1 MRRIPRPLRAAALLL
16 PMLLLSGCNRG
27 DAAGPKAE
35 APAIALG
42 AENVARVEARLLQ
55 SGPAISGALRARRE
69 ATLRA
74 EIGGALLENTA
85 DPGLAVKKGQLLAR
99 IEDGAL
105 SDQLRAAEQAVRAA
119 DNALVFARRDLE
131 RARQLA
137 EGGALPAQGLERAET
152 QVAMQEALLA
162 DAQARA
168 AGAQLLHS
176 RTRLRAPFDGVVS
189 DRQAR
194 AGDVVQPGTPLF
206 TVVDPSSM
214 RLEAAVPAE
223 GLALIRPGT
232 PVHFTVSGYGARAF
246 SGAIEQVNPVVDPA
260 TGQVRIAVD
269 IPNAGG
275 ELLAGLFARG
285 RVATESRTAP
295 AVVADAVDP
304 STTPPSV
311 LRVKDGKVERAPV
324 VLGVRDE
331 VADRIEVK
339 SGLTPGDTVLRGS
352 ARAGIAEG
360 TRVQLSST
368 TADVR

>member
-1 MRRIPRPLRAAALLL
+1 MTCASTTLRLGAPLLALLAAA
-16 PMLLLSGCNRG
+16 GCQRG
-27 DAAGPKAE
+27 DAAAVKE
-35 APAIALG
+35 APPAVVLG
-42 AENVARVEARLLQ
+42 TENVARVEARLLQ

-74 EIGGALLENTA
+74 EVGGALLENTA
-85 DPGLAVKKGQLLAR
+85 DPGTAVKKGQLLAR

-119 DNALVFARRDLE
+119 ENALVFARRDLD
-131 RARQLA
+131 RSRQLS

-152 QVAMQEALLA
+152 AVAQQEALLA
-162 DAQARA
+162 DAQARL
-168 AGAQLLHS
+168 AGAALLHS

-206 TVVDPSSM
+206 TVVDPTSM
-214 RLEAAVPAE
+214 RLEATVPAE
-223 GLALIRPGT
+223 GLAQIRPGT
-232 PVHFTVSGYGARAF
+232 PVHFTVTGYGARAF

-260 TGQVRIAVD
+260 TGQVRIAVA

-311 LRVKDGKVERAPV
+311 LRVKDGKVERVPV
-324 VLGVRDE
+324 VLGTRDE
-331 VADRIEVK
+331 VADRIEVR
-339 SGLTPGDTVLRGS
+339 SGLVPGDTVLRGS
-352 ARAGIAEG
+352 ARAGLAEG
-360 TRVQLSST
+360 TAVQLT
-368 TADVR
+368 AATADVR

>member
-1 MRRIPRPLRAAALLL
+1 MTCASASIRTAAPLLL
-16 PMLLLSGCNRG
+16 LLVACSRG
-27 DAAGPKAE
+27 GATAS
-35 APAIALG
+35 PATPPAVTLG
-42 AENVARVEARLLQ
+42 AENVTRVEAKLLQ

-74 EIGGALLENTA
+74 EVGGALLENAA
-85 DPGLAVKKGQLLAR
+85 DPGLAVKKGQQLAR

-119 DNALVFARRDLE
+119 ENALTFTRRDLA
-131 RARQLA
+131 RSRQLS

-152 QVAMQEALLA
+152 QVAQQEALLA
-162 DAQARA
+162 DAQARL
-168 AGAQLLHS
+168 AGAQLLHA

-206 TVVDPSSM
+206 TVVDPTSM

-232 PVHFTVSGYGARAF
+232 PVHFTVTGYGARAF
-246 SGAIEQVNPVVDPA
+246 SGAIEQVNPVVDPG
-260 TGQVRIAVD
+260 TGQVRITVT

-295 AVVADAVDP
+295 AVLADAIDP

-311 LRVKDGKVERAPV
+311 LRVREGKVERVPV
-324 VLGVRDE
+324 ALGLRDE
-331 VADRIEVK
+331 VTDRIEVRN
-339 SGLTPGDTVLRGS
+339 GLVPGDTVLRGS

-360 TRVQLSST
+360 TPVQLAST
-368 TADVR
+368 TAEAR

>member
-1 MRRIPRPLRAAALLL
+1 MTSAPTTLRIGVPLLALLAAA
-16 PMLLLSGCNRG
+16 GCHRG
-27 DAAGPKAE
+27 DAAAAKDAP
-35 APAIALG
+35 PAIVLG
-42 AENVARVEARLLQ
+42 AENVARVEAKLLQ

-74 EIGGALLENTA
+74 EVGGALLDNSA
-85 DPGLAVKKGQLLAR
+85 DPGTAVKKGQLLAR

-119 DNALVFARRDLE
+119 DNALAFARRDLL
-131 RARQLA
+131 RSRQLS

-152 QVAMQEALLA
+152 VVAQQEALLA
-162 DAQARA
+162 DAQARLA
-168 AGAQLLHS
+168 AAQLLHG

-206 TVVDPSSM
+206 TVVDPTSM

-232 PVHFTVSGYGARAF
+232 PVHFTVTGYGARAF

-260 TGQVRIAVD
+260 TGQVRIAVTV
-269 IPNAGG
+269 PNAGG

-295 AVVADAVDP
+295 AVVADAIDP

-311 LRVKDGKVERAPV
+311 LRVKDGKVERVPV
-324 VLGVRDE
+324 VLGARDE

-339 SGLTPGDTVLRGS
+339 SGLLPGDAVLRGS

-360 TRVQLSST
+360 TAVQLTTT

>member
-1 MRRIPRPLRAAALLL
+1 MSSAFAALRAAASLLAAIL
-16 PMLLLSGCNRG
+16 AAGCSSG
-27 DAAGPKAE
+27 DAAAPKVA
-35 APAIALG
+35 APAVALG

-74 EIGGALLENTA
+74 EVSGALLDNAA
-85 DPGLAVKKGQLLAR
+85 DPGLAVKKGQVLAR

-119 DNALVFARRDLE
+119 DNALQLSRRDLT
-131 RARQLA
+131 RSQQLS

-152 QVAMQEALLA
+152 QVAQQEALLA
-162 DAQARA
+162 DAQARL

-194 AGDVVQPGTPLF
+194 AGDVVQPGTALF

-223 GLALIRPGT
+223 SLASIRPGT

-260 TGQVRIAVD
+260 TGQVRIAVA

-311 LRVKDGKVERAPV
+311 LKVKDGRVERVAV
-324 VLGVRDE
+324 ALGVRDE
-331 VADRIEVK
+331 VADRIEVT
-339 SGLTPGDTVLRGS
+339 SGLLPGDLVLRGS

-360 TRVQLSST
+360 TAVQLAPT